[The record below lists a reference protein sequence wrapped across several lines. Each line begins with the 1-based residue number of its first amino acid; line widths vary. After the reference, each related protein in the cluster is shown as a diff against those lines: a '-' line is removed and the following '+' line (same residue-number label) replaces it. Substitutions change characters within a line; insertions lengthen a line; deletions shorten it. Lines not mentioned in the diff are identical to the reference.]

1 MKKFYNVFLVF
12 ILSSFFIPLSAQ
24 QDFNDTVYSINC
36 QLPEDE
42 FVHRFQSIGYI
53 SVDKDGVVKGVF
65 SFQMIKGDEIRSVI
79 QLNDLNAEGTL
90 ESYGPTDSQPEG
102 FKILNLI
109 VDHPYVRSV
118 NLIFKNSDLAS
129 QVTSIDNFSYRSNC
143 KLIQ

>member
-1 MKKFYNVFLVF
+1 MKFLNLF
-12 ILSSFFIPLSAQ
+12 FLTLILSSYFENTYAQ
-24 QDFNDTVYSINC
+24 QDFNDTVYSISC
-36 QLPEDE
+36 QLPENE

-102 FKILNLI
+102 FKILTLL
-109 VDHPYVRSV
+109 VDHPYLKSV